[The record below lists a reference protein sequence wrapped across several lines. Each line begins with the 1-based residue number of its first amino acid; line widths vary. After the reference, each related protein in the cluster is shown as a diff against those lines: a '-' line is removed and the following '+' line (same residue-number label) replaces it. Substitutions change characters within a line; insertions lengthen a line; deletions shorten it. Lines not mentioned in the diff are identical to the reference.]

1 MFKKIKY
8 GIQRYKRGWSD
19 EDAWDFHSYLAE
31 IIPPVVRKLQ
41 KGCGCPSEFFD
52 KDNKSNECQKWHD
65 TLEEIA
71 QGFEAIEEIGNYAY
85 QKWEKQ
91 EDGNYKLETDQEA
104 LNNLHDKA
112 QRALELFSKH
122 YFALWD

>member
-1 MFKKIKY
+1 MFNKIKNFIAR
-8 GIQRYKRGWSD
+8 GKRGWSD

-41 KGCGCPSEFFD
+41 KGSGCPERFYD
-52 KDNKSNECQKWHD
+52 KENINNECQKWHD

-71 QGFEAIEEIGNYAY
+71 QGFEAIGEIEKHTY

-91 EDGNYKLETDQEA
+91 ENGGYKLETDQKA
-104 LNNLHDKA
+104 LNNLHDKSV
-112 QRALELFSKH
+112 RAISLFADNF
-122 YFALWD
+122 FALWD